1 MNFSRGERF
10 ELALD
15 QDDGALSGAPSA
27 FNSIADIKERTPAA
41 PTPPR
46 APTLKSTTTGFPAH
60 KKRTRTS
67 AFKQQRAVAAGTS
80 DSGAHTTGTPPP
92 ATTRAAPE
100 QPTSTVLGHGGG
112 FEDSDRQRIDE
123 ENRQQLA
130 SMSTA
135 EIEQEQKEL
144 LAGLSPVFL
153 EKLLKKANIND
164 GSSES
169 EPHPAPSIT
178 QEHIDAHEEA
188 KRAHQSKA
196 IGRVAF
202 AEPDLSSDT
211 EPTAPGHQETLTL
224 PPAPE
229 IHFPQPPP
237 PTEPLDEDTPL
248 DPSSDTFLADLH
260 AKYFPNTPH
269 DPSKLAWLQPVD
281 PSTSPYNPS
290 VTSLSPS
297 DIRFSFT
304 GALIPPSEAAL
315 IPVTKGL
322 HHHGD
327 APDAAGYTIPEL
339 AWLSRSRVAGQRCMA
354 YQTLGRILYRLGVGE
369 FGREG
374 HQEVHGPESLEEKDD
389 GEKDRADA
397 DSVLARGLWDC
408 VEENRVLDT
417 LMEEAGKEGGHL
429 SAKSYAQEALWNWR
443 RGGGRLKKAV

>member
-1 MNFSRGERF
+1 
-10 ELALD
+10 
-15 QDDGALSGAPSA
+15 
-27 FNSIADIKERTPAA
+27 
-41 PTPPR
+41 
-46 APTLKSTTTGFPAH
+46 
-60 KKRTRTS
+60 
-67 AFKQQRAVAAGTS
+67 
-80 DSGAHTTGTPPP
+80 
-92 ATTRAAPE
+92 
-100 QPTSTVLGHGGG
+100 
-112 FEDSDRQRIDE
+112 
-123 ENRQQLA
+123 
-130 SMSTA
+130 MSTA

-144 LAGLSPVFL
+144 LAGLSPAFL
-153 EKLLKKANIND
+153 EKLLKKPNIDD
-164 GSSES
+164 GSNEG
-169 EPHPAPSIT
+169 EPHPTPLIT
-178 QEHIDAHEEA
+178 QDHIDAHEEA
-188 KRAHQSKA
+188 KRTQQSK
-196 IGRVAF
+196 GTRRVAF
-202 AEPDLSSDT
+202 AEPDPPAETESATSD
-211 EPTAPGHQETLTL
+211 PQDAPPL
-224 PPAPE
+224 PPVPA
-229 IHFPQPPP
+229 IHFPQAPPP
-237 PTEPLDEDTPL
+237 SEPLDEDTPL

-304 GALIPPSEAAL
+304 GTIIPPSEAAL

-339 AWLSRSRVAGQRCMA
+339 AWLSRSKVAGQRCMA

-374 HQEVHGPESLEEKDD
+374 HQEVHGPKDLKD
-389 GEKDRADA
+389 EDEDEDADEDRADA

-429 SAKSYAQEALWNWR
+429 SAKSYAQEALWNLR